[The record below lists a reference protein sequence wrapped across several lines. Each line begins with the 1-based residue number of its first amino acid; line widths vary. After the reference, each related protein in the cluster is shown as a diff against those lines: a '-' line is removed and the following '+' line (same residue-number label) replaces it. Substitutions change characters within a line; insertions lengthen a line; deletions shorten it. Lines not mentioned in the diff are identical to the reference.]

1 MNKLYNVV
9 TVKLNQTIEGLQ
21 DIKENPLYSFD
32 LEMNKTR
39 LQNGFFVVTDN
50 NNNIVFMARLINIE
64 YIHTEFVVD

>member
-21 DIKENPLYSFD
+21 DTKESPLYSFD

-50 NNNIVFMARLINIE
+50 NNNIVFMAKLINIE